1 MNDESPGRIAPATA
15 APVSTPPEPPAA
27 GRSGPAGTPA
37 GLQPRRLL
45 ARRRAL
51 VLVLNLASLAGLAAG
66 VAAVFGTGGWS
77 AADVVIFATFLV
89 GAPWTVMGFWNA
101 MLGLWLLHGRR
112 GGLLRAAPHLAP
124 APPAPG
130 EGEGR
135 VALLMFLRNEPP
147 ERAFARLRAL
157 HASLGATGEAHRFDT
172 FLLSDTS
179 DPGIAAREEA
189 LHALHAAELGGAR
202 YRRRALNTGYKAGNI
217 RDFLEAQGQG
227 YRYFLPLDSDS
238 LMSGAAVLGLLRVM
252 EAHPR
257 LGILQSLVIGT
268 PSASA
273 FARIFQFGMRHGM
286 RSFTMGAAWWQGDCG
301 PYWGHNALIRTAPF
315 LAHCALPVLPG
326 RGPLAGHVLSHDQ
339 VEAVLMR
346 RAGFEV
352 RVLPVEGESWED
364 NPVTLPDFT
373 RRDLRWCQGN
383 MQYWRL
389 LGLPGLERVSR
400 FQLFAAMMMYFGA
413 PAWMLMTLAAAS
425 KIVWRDAG
433 GIDFALGLSMFM
445 IMFAVSLFPKVAG
458 WIDTALTPG
467 GVARYGGGPRF
478 AAGALTETLF
488 SMMLAPVVA
497 FRVTLFLIG
506 LPFGR
511 ATIWGG
517 QMRDPRRLAWGEALG
532 GLWPQTLFGLGLAG
546 LVWAMAP
553 SALPWTLP
561 VLAGLVLAIPF
572 AVLTAAP
579 AAGRLCARAGLCAV
593 PEETRDVPL
602 LAALDGL
609 PERRRKIP
617 PIAAE

>member
-1 MNDESPGRIAPATA
+1 MKDASCPALIT
-15 APVSTPPEPPAA
+15 
-27 GRSGPAGTPA
+27 PAGPPVPGGARLPDPSLTPA
-37 GLQPRRLL
+37 GLQPRRVL
-45 ARRRAL
+45 ARRRAI
-51 VLVLNLASLAGLAAG
+51 VIVLNLLSFAGLTAG

-77 AADVVIFATFLV
+77 TADVVILATFLL

-101 MLGLWLLHGRR
+101 VLGLWLLHGARD
-112 GGLLRAAPHLAP
+112 GLVRAAPHLAP
-124 APPAPG
+124 GAAGAWPG
-130 EGEGR
+130 DATGR
-135 VALLMFLRNEPP
+135 IALMMFLRNEPP
-147 ERAFARLRAL
+147 ERAFARLLAL
-157 HASLGATGEAHRFDT
+157 HDSLRATGEIHRFDT
-172 FLLSDTS
+172 FVLSDTS
-179 DPGIAAREEA
+179 DPEIAAREEA
-189 LHALHAAELGGAR
+189 LHADHAGALGGAV
-202 YRRRALNTGYKAGNI
+202 YRRRAVNTGYKAGNI
-217 RDFLEAQGQG
+217 RDFLETRGQG
-227 YRYFLPLDSDS
+227 YRYVLPLDSDS
-238 LMSGAAVLGLLRVM
+238 LMSGPAVLELARVM
-252 EAHPR
+252 DAHPR

-326 RGPLAGHVLSHDQ
+326 RGPLSGHVLSHDQ

-346 RAGFEV
+346 RAGYEV

-425 KIVWRDAG
+425 KIIWRDAG

-445 IMFAVSLFPKVAG
+445 IMFAVSLFPKIAG

-467 GVARYGGGPRF
+467 ALRGYGGGLRF

-497 FRVTLFLIG
+497 FRVTLFLLG

-511 ATIWGG
+511 AVIWGG
-517 QMRDPRRLAWGEALG
+517 QMRDPRRLSWGEALA
-532 GLWPQTLFGLGLAG
+532 GLWPQTLFGLGFAA
-546 LVWAMAP
+546 LVAAMAP

-561 VLAGLVLAIPF
+561 VLAGLVLAVPF
-572 AVLTAAP
+572 AVVTASG
-579 AAGRLCARAGLCAV
+579 AAGRACQRLGLCAL
-593 PEETRDVPL
+593 PEERRAVPL
-602 LAALDGL
+602 LAALEAPLVKQG
-609 PERRRKIP
+609 KNP